1 MSSSREASPP
11 ARSTL
16 RQTAAAVKLFVQIF
30 DFSGR
35 LTNCRRLALSA
46 SALTA
51 LPPLIGGFRGT
62 ADRLCRSGDLR
73 RRCRL
78 SHRAERRILS
88 AAAEPAD
95 LSIPVLLLP
104 VGGVGRGRED
114 HRAKTR
120 RQHCCDLTSQSDPLG
135 RVEFRIIPTLSVKAS
150 RSSNQASRE

>member
-1 MSSSREASPP
+1 MCFLRGAWPP

-35 LTNCRRLALSA
+35 LTNCRRLRPCSA

-51 LPPLIGGFRGT
+51 LPPLIGGLRGT

-78 SHRAERRILS
+78 SHRARRRTLS
-88 AAAEPAD
+88 AAAKPAD
-95 LSIPVLLLP
+95 LSVPVLLLL
-104 VGGVGRGRED
+104 VRGVGRVREY

-120 RQHCCDLTSQSDPLG
+120 RQHCCDL
-135 RVEFRIIPTLSVKAS
+135 
-150 RSSNQASRE
+150 RSPSGPPERAA